1 MLEQKEVIYSTDL
14 HFEHELWRS
23 ELLFW
28 EGELRFFNKRL
39 EELVLRR
46 IDKNVLVQ
54 LEHYQNQFIY
64 HKEIIDT
71 LQHDINVHETDL
83 TEHSKRRENVLNQA
97 LVKKHLE
104 FRNRIETQRHIYAD
118 LKKEFFSFLSK
129 HIE

>member
-1 MLEQKEVIYSTDL
+1 MLEQKEVIYNSNL

-28 EGELRFFNKRL
+28 ESELRFFTKRL
-39 EELVLRR
+39 EELVMRR
-46 IDKNVLVQ
+46 TDKNVLVQ

-64 HKEIIDT
+64 HKEVIDT

-83 TEHSKRRENVLNQA
+83 NEHSIRKENVLNHA

-104 FRNRIETQRHIYAD
+104 FRNRIETQRNIYAD

-129 HIE
+129 HIK